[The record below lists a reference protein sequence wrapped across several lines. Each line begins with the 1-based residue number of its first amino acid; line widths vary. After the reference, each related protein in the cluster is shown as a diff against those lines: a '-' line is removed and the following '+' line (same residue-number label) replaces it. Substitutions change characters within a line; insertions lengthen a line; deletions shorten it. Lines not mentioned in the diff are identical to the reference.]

1 MMMMMIMM
9 MIMMMVVMVV
19 VMVVMA
25 RGPGANWRCVGV
37 PTSAWS
43 RAAGGWSPL
52 GRG

>member
-1 MMMMMIMM
+1 MMMV
-9 MIMMMVVMVV
+9 MMMVVM
-19 VMVVMA
+19 MVA